1 MASEIEGEG
10 STMSDAFV
18 GIDVSKSQLD
28 VHVRPSG
35 ERFVA
40 RNNEEGIAGLAVRVQ
55 ELAPGL
61 IVIEAT
67 GGYQAAL
74 VAALA
79 VQKLPVVVVNPRQ
92 VRDFAKATGRLAKT
106 DSIDAAVLSHFG
118 EALRP
123 EPKPLEAEE
132 VAALGALIGRR
143 RQVVE
148 MITAETNRMA
158 QSRGAVKARIKSHI
172 NFLRHELADLNR
184 DLDEALR
191 NSPVWREQDALL
203 RSVPG
208 VGRVLTATLLAQLP
222 ELGKLDR
229 KQVAALVGV
238 APLNHD
244 SGTMHGHRHVG
255 GGRAA
260 VRHALYMS
268 TLVATRYNP
277 TIRTF
282 YQRLRTAG
290 KLPKVALT
298 ACMRKL
304 LTILNAMVRSG
315 RQWQLL
321 LNEAT

>member
-1 MASEIEGEG
+1 
-10 STMSDAFV
+10 MSDAFV

-40 RNNEEGIAGLAVRVQ
+40 SNNEEGIAGLAMRVQ

-123 EPKPLEAEE
+123 EPKPLEDEE

-321 LNEAT
+321 LNEAK